1 VADDLPQYKA
11 WLLRQPCACAP
22 CIAAVVVHHHTNG
35 QTHAPDAAPPKAL
48 GGKRGKSQRASDY
61 YGLPICH
68 AHHGQLHDLRG
79 FFKGWSG
86 DELRAW
92 QDQQVRYHRER
103 FEAEL
108 EGREAPAAPERRA
121 GKPAMRGADW
131 WAAGANAER
140 GTIARM
146 LRRAAAQARLLPD
159 AAAAL
164 NDQAQLL
171 EEIAEPLAP
180 RPTTPRPGGPS

>member
-1 VADDLPQYKA
+1 LADDLAQYKA

-22 CIAAVVVHHHTNG
+22 CIAAVVVHHHTEG
-35 QTHAPDAAPPKAL
+35 EAYAPGAQPPKAI

-61 YGLPICH
+61 YGIPLCH
-68 AHHGQLHDLRG
+68 AHHGQVHELRG
-79 FFKGWSG
+79 YFKGWAG
-86 DELRAW
+86 EERRAW

-103 FEAEL
+103 FEAAI
-108 EGREAPAAPERRA
+108 EGREAPAAPEPRPA
-121 GKPAMRGADW
+121 KPVMRGADW
-131 WAAGANAER
+131 WTAGANAER
-140 GTIARM
+140 GAIARM

-171 EEIAEPLAP
+171 EEVAEPVAP
-180 RPTTPRPGGPS
+180 RPKTPPGGPS